1 MLDLVNWAADILG
14 GTIGNLALGFIQ
26 LIVNVI
32 CTILVSCLGA
42 LAQVFLKAMSV
53 TPTEIET
60 WLGATLTT
68 GSFAETITISGLL
81 IGAMFAIWELCR
93 GLMSFIQGENS
104 PVRPSVIFIR
114 FIVYGAW
121 AYAGIK
127 FSKIIFSIGTRI
139 YQATESAFDSIS
151 GDFVSSVKTVLEN
164 GGTSFITLFES
175 WGTPLATGGDV
186 DWAVSLLGHVLTSVL
201 LTFAMFNF
209 LRLLFT
215 CSQRYVNMIFY
226 TYFSPLAIACGVSPS
241 WSKVTWTWL
250 KTMLSTLVLWVLD
263 IWCVFG
269 AYNLLQAGM
278 SALSD
283 MTQPETALSCLLVTY
298 GFIKGAIAFDGIMS
312 QFGATVT
319 KTSGSLIGD
328 IRDSMMAMH
337 FAGGVAK
344 TIGGSIAGAIGGLT
358 GGTGPFANPL
368 DTGKGGPQKPRNPL
382 EAFGNMLAGSVVGGL
397 QATSMGQGLL
407 SAGKAVTA
415 GVTQMPKMAKDL
427 ANEFRANKTGQKK
440 AQFAKELGEL
450 NNKYRTDTG
459 SGSTADN
466 LPAPNTEAGKEYN
479 DELQKLYDKYG
490 EMGISP
496 QDLANDPT
504 VLDNM
509 AKNTLFD
516 PNDPKAGSMKD
527 NGFECVGYNP
537 GENGAGQA
545 VFDKRDKDGNLMER
559 REASHIGYGN
569 VAQAAGASKALKNGM
584 VAGNPNA
591 SKKMFSGD
599 MNSMKFEPINGG
611 SGYSVTGIDQNG
623 HPIDKSIYSTRG
635 QNLDGSQPVMVTSRN
650 SEGTTVSQGEYTLK
664 PGKSMQDGISAIAS
678 DKMGDAFVMRKNP
691 ETGAMEPEVK
701 GKKEGNEIGS
711 ARATSNVY
719 HPLSNANGP
728 MEFSSSV
735 MGNAVKD
742 HDSSYYRVNASRPDK
757 DGMLSLAA
765 VGNDNPGTVVA
776 RGKISQSD
784 LEAAYSNGGEAM
796 DAAIH
801 RAFNPPAADSGNDV
815 SGGAA
820 PGNSATSS
828 HSDARGD
835 VTGGAAHE
843 NGATNSYSDARGDTT
858 GGNAPEAHGAIAESS
873 PESNARMPNGNAPAP
888 TPDVNA
894 EAVPGSTDAVL
905 QGGSNG
911 PVPAPEIKAQE
922 VQSGASGAVEVE
934 RVPDAKVDTMVT
946 KVETDNNVNADTAQ
960 AISHETK
967 VVEQKEIGA
976 SSEDVSSTRETN
988 PTTTHTSTT
997 HEESGQKTSDS
1008 KKRERFELFDTINA
1022 DSESGENRSSYE
1034 ESDEAADKARKAA
1047 RNNKGGKN
1055 GTQGRKFRHS
1065 RYDPYQK

>member
-1 MLDLVNWAADILG
+1 MSDLVNWAADILG
-14 GTIGNLALGFIQ
+14 GTIGNMALGFIQ

-32 CTILVSCLGA
+32 CTILVNCLGA
-42 LAQVFLKAMSV
+42 LAQVFLKAMAV

-60 WLGATLTT
+60 WLGASLTT

-114 FIVYGAW
+114 FIIYGAW
-121 AYAGIK
+121 SYAGIK

-139 YQATESAFDSIS
+139 YLATESAFDSIS
-151 GDFVSSVKTVLEN
+151 GDFLSSVQTALEN
-164 GGTSFITLFES
+164 GGMSLITLLAS
-175 WGTPLATGGDV
+175 WGTPIATGGEV
-186 DWAVSLLGHVLTSVL
+186 DWAVSMLGHVLTSVL
-201 LTFAMFNF
+201 LAFAMFNF

-278 SALSD
+278 SAISN
-283 MTQPETALSCLLVTY
+283 MMQQEAALSCLLVTY

-344 TIGGSIAGAIGGLT
+344 TIGGSIAGAFGGLT
-358 GGTGPFANPL
+358 GGAGVFANPL
-368 DTGKGGPQKPRNPL
+368 DTGKGGPHKPRSPL
-382 EAFGNMLAGSVVGGL
+382 EAVGNMLAGSFIGGL
-397 QATSMGQGLL
+397 QATQTGQELL
-407 SAGKAVTA
+407 SAGKKFANGIKQLPETA
-415 GVTQMPKMAKDL
+415 KTM
-427 ANEFRANKTGQKK
+427 ANEFRANKMGKKK

-466 LPAPNTEAGKEYN
+466 LPAPNTEAGKAYN

-490 EMGISP
+490 EMGIAP
-496 QDLANDPT
+496 EDLANDPT

-509 AKNTLFD
+509 SKNTLFD

-545 VFDKRDKDGNLMER
+545 IFDKLDKDGNLMER
-559 REASHIGYGN
+559 REASHIGYGS
-569 VAQAAGASKALKNGM
+569 VAQAAGSSKALKNGM
-584 VAGNPNA
+584 VAGKPNT

-635 QNLDGSQPVMVTSRN
+635 KNLDGSQPVMVTSRN

-664 PGKSMQDGISAIAS
+664 PGKSIQDGISAIAS
-678 DKMGDAFVMRKNP
+678 DKMSDAFVMRKNP
-691 ETGAMEPEVK
+691 ETGLMEPEVK

-711 ARATSNVY
+711 ARAASNVY

-735 MGNAVKD
+735 MGDAVKD
-742 HDSSYYRVNASRPDK
+742 HNSSYYRVNASKPDK

-801 RAFNPPAADSGNDV
+801 KAFNPPTDDSGIDV
-815 SGGAA
+815 SGSGGGGGASES
-820 PGNSATSS
+820 GATNS
-828 HSDARGD
+828 HSDAK
-835 VTGGAAHE
+835 E
-843 NGATNSYSDARGDTT
+843 DTAS
-858 GGNAPEAHGAIAESS
+858 GNAPEAHGATTERS
-873 PESNARMPNGNAPAP
+873 PESNAPKANENASIP
-888 TPDVNA
+888 TPDGNA
-894 EAVPGSTDAVL
+894 EAASGSTESGL

-911 PVPAPEIKAQE
+911 PAPTSEGKAQE
-922 VQSGASGAVEVE
+922 VQSGASGTVEME
-934 RVPDAKVDTMVT
+934 RVPDAKVDTTVS
-946 KVETDNNVNADTAQ
+946 KVGTDSNVNADTAQ
-960 AISHETK
+960 TVSHETK
-967 VVEQKEIGA
+967 VVEQKEVGV
-976 SSEDVSSTRETN
+976 SSENGHSTRETTN
-988 PTTTHTSTT
+988 STTTHASTT
-997 HEESGQKTSDS
+997 HEDSGQKTSED
-1008 KKRERFELFDTINA
+1008 KKRERFELFDSINA
-1022 DSESGENRSSYE
+1022 ESESGEHKGAYE

-1065 RYDPYQK
+1065 RHDPYQK